1 MATKQ
6 ISMSD
11 AQRKAAADLAK
22 ELPHAA
28 KIAKLR
34 STLKPIV
41 DTGVFDDGWIDP
53 ETGLAFSVKV
63 SRSLTV
69 EAT

>member
-1 MATKQ
+1 MANKK
-6 ISMSD
+6 IEMSE

-34 STLKPIV
+34 STLKPLV
-41 DTGVFDDGWIDP
+41 DTGVFDDGYIDQ
-53 ETGLAFSVKV
+53 ESGLAFTVKV

-69 EAT
+69 EAM